1 MQWSQL
7 KGNGATLAWEE
18 RGEGIYYTLT
28 QHPKVPQCTI
38 FWKLA
43 DRVRVLAVRVRVLCV
58 RARACV
64 CAARA
69 RVCVCMFTF
78 VCRPDEAA
86 AGAECVVGFQSVV
99 REYYTACEAFARSL
113 TCAMTA
119 GLGMSAES
127 LVAKHFDASHSSY
140 LRLNYYPPCPNPDEH
155 NAISHHTDAGVS
167 TSTNARLQVSPPLT
181 TRIKPL
187 CCV

>member
-1 MQWSQL
+1 M
-7 KGNGATLAWEE
+7 
-18 RGEGIYYTLT
+18 
-28 QHPKVPQCTI
+28 
-38 FWKLA
+38 
-43 DRVRVLAVRVRVLCV
+43 RVLCV
-58 RARACV
+58 R
-64 CAARA
+64 
-69 RVCVCMFTF
+69 VCVFTCVHVC

-119 GLGMSAES
+119 GLGMQPES
-127 LVAKHFDASHSSY
+127 LVTKHFDASHSSY

-167 TSTNARLQVSPPLT
+167 TSTNARLQVCPPLT
-181 TRIKPL
+181 TRSKPR